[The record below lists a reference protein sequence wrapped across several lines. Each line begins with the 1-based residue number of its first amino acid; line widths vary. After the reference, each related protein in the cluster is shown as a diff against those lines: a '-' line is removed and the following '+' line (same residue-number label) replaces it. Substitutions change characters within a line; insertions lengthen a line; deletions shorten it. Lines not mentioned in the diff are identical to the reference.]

1 MEFSLV
7 KKSRVVLTRICL
19 AAMIVLGLQSIQ
31 AQPIPNYSERE
42 FFLQKDSLASVQ
54 RINSLTISA
63 SEGWINDEE
72 YFVGPGDKLVVSIAG
87 VNTYYHTLIIDQEGY
102 LLVPQAGQL
111 DLRDLTLAQAK
122 NSIKNELLKYFKD
135 VEIQISLVD
144 VRKIKVR
151 LSGYVDKPISFVLP
165 ANTRLIDFMVNAVE
179 LKPTADL
186 RNIKIVAVDKSEK
199 YYDLLSV
206 LRLADAENNPYLREG
221 DIIII
226 SKNDRYVQVFGS
238 VLYPG
243 TYEYVENETID
254 QLIRLAGGTTFKAKL
269 DSIEIIRYEDNYRKL
284 FSQYYSIDEINQSK
298 PKVNVYDKIVVRV
311 KPKYLM
317 EEVVEVKGFVRYPGI
332 YKIVED
338 STTLSQIILNEAGG
352 FLDNASL
359 RNSSVTRNVGVDE
372 IDPEY
377 ERLKTIPRADM
388 TDDEYDY
395 FKAKSREKRGRMVV
409 NFEKLFDE
417 NDISEDII
425 LKRGDEIDVPEI
437 KNYITL
443 VGQVVN
449 PGNITYL
456 PQLAVDD
463 YIDLAGGFA
472 WRAIEGDVRVIKA
485 STGEWIEA
493 EDVEDLSPGDI
504 IWVPEDPP
512 PPKFWDVFTDAL
524 GAFSQVA
531 AVVTAVVALI
541 VAAR

>member
-1 MEFSLV
+1 MFRKGKTSNFFL
-7 KKSRVVLTRICL
+7 KKIWLLL
-19 AAMIVLGLQSIQ
+19 AVFLSFQLNYAQSI
-31 AQPIPNYSERE
+31 PSYTERE
-42 FFLQKDSLASVQ
+42 FFLQKDSLVSVQ
-54 RINSLTISA
+54 RMNSLTLAA
-63 SEGWINDEE
+63 SEGWLNDEE
-72 YFVGPGDKLVVSIAG
+72 YFVGPGDRLTISIAG
-87 VNTYYHTLIIDQEGY
+87 VNNYFHTLTIDQEGY
-102 LLVPQAGQL
+102 LLVPQAGQI
-111 DLRDLTLAQAK
+111 DLRDLTLSQAK
-122 NSIKNELLKYFKD
+122 ESIQNALLNYFKD
-135 VEIQISLVD
+135 IEIQISLID

-151 LSGYVDKPISFVLP
+151 LSGFVDKPISFVLP

-186 RNIKIVAVDKSEK
+186 RNIKIVSVDNSEK
-199 YYDLLSV
+199 FYDLLSV
-206 LRLADAENNPYLREG
+206 LRLADSKNNPYLREG

-226 SKNDRYVQVFGS
+226 SKNDMYVQVFGS

-243 TYEYVENETID
+243 TYEFVENETID
-254 QLIRLAGGTTFKAKL
+254 ELIKLAGGPTFKAKI
-269 DSIEIIRYEDNYRKL
+269 DSIEVIRYEKDYRKL
-284 FSQYYSIDEINQSK
+284 FSLYYSLDEINSSK
-298 PKVNVYDKIVVRV
+298 PEVNVYDKIVVRV

-359 RNSSVTRNVGVDE
+359 RNSAVTRNVGVDE

-417 NDISEDII
+417 NDFSEDII
-425 LKRGDEIDVPEI
+425 LKRGDEIYVPEI

-456 PQLAVDD
+456 PQLNVDD
-463 YIDLAGGFA
+463 YIELAGGFA

-493 EDVEDLSPGDI
+493 EDVEELSPGDI